1 MILILHQYVFRELF
15 RVFLLATVA
24 LTLML
29 SIGQLVPAIQEF
41 GVSPSQLIRLLGYFL
56 PITLTFVLPMS
67 ALFSASLVY
76 GRFAADRELD
86 ACRASG
92 ISMRTLLYPGLML
105 AVLVAVSNLVLS
117 FYVAPAFIHRSEK
130 SVKANAEQILFRN
143 IQKKG
148 HYRLPGSPYK
158 LFADRAIPEM
168 NILEGVVVFES
179 GSEDLIAAERAKII
193 INTFSTYNEATIVA
207 QNAYRFDEVSPAFV
221 GMTEITARFPPL
233 LSDDIKFQKIEQL
246 KRIRA
251 DKMNFYPIYD
261 LAMQTRAQMAV
272 EMLAADINRKM
283 RQSSDYYQLQEI
295 DESRVYLLSA
305 GECIVD
311 PKESCQIT
319 LTAPIQLLQLDK
331 VRNTM
336 TVKYN
341 SNEGFIALTNDGPQL
356 RLELVLRN
364 PTWQREGQSS
374 FVSVRRYVP
383 NIRFPAHL
391 AESLKTDNLLQ
402 RLQSA
407 GQDRFAFLPAPS
419 DQLLRSYESLEKEL
433 REVDSDIH
441 SEIHSRL
448 VMGLGCVALILMG
461 IALGIQFRGGHMLSA
476 FGASAIP
483 GGVLVVFI
491 LSGKELTKNPAVSPM
506 SGVAV
511 IWAGLAVL
519 LVLTLWAYRKLLRT

>member
-1 MILILHQYVFRELF
+1 MILIIHRYVFRELF

-29 SIGQLVPAIQEF
+29 SIGQLVPTIQEF
-41 GVSPSQLIRLLGYFL
+41 GVSPRQIIHLLGYFM

-105 AVLVAVSNLVLS
+105 AVLVAVTNLALS

-148 HYRLPGSPYK
+148 HYELPGSPYK
-158 LFADRAIPEM
+158 LFADRVIPEK
-168 NILEGVVVFES
+168 NIIEGVVVADNRS
-179 GSEDLIAAERAKII
+179 PNLVTAERAKVL
-193 INTFSTYNEATIVA
+193 INTHSTYNEATIVA
-207 QNAYRFDEVSPAFV
+207 QNAYRFDEVAPAFV
-221 GMTEITARFPPL
+221 GMTQITFRFPPL
-233 LSDDIKFQKIEQL
+233 LSDDVKFQKIEQL

-261 LAMQTRAQMAV
+261 LAMKTRAQLAV

-283 RQSSDYYQLQEI
+283 QQSSDYYQLQEI

-305 GECIVD
+305 GQCLVD
-311 PKESCQIT
+311 PKESCRII
-319 LTAPIQLLQLDK
+319 LAAPIQLLQLDK

-341 SNEGFIALTNDGPQL
+341 SDEGFLALTDDDPL

-383 NIRFPAHL
+383 NIRFPMHMAD
-391 AESLKTDNLLQ
+391 SLRTDNLLQ
-402 RLQSA
+402 MLHTA
-407 GQDRFAFLPAPS
+407 GQDQFSFLPAPS
-419 DQLLRSYESLEKEL
+419 TQLLQSFQRLQKEL
-433 REVDSDIH
+433 REVDSDIRA
-441 SEIHSRL
+441 EIHSRL

-461 IALGIQFRGGHMLSA
+461 IALGIRFRGGHMLSA

-491 LSGKELTKNPAVSPM
+491 LSGKELTKNPAVSPVT
-506 SGVAV
+506 GVAV

-519 LVLTLWAYRKLLRT
+519 LVLTLWAYRRLLRT